1 MQSRFSSRAP
11 AGSPASSAALLQRPA
26 WFLALALWLVALIPR
41 ILHLNDFFTVDESF
55 HWVWRIMHFMD
66 ALHRERWD
74 LTNLTGHPGLT
85 TLWLGSLGR
94 TLAFSVG
101 LYGPEWYKGSVDYL
115 ALLRLPLAVVN
126 SAAVAVGYLALR
138 RLLQSGTALL
148 AGGMWAL
155 SPFLIAHSRLLHMD
169 ALLTSFMTLCVLLLL
184 LALDSGEETHAGAIW
199 SWVALVGAGACG
211 GLALLTKAPSLL
223 LLPTVGG
230 LLLWYSPPV
239 GVGRR
244 LWWGALRGAV
254 WAAVAALV
262 FWAGWPALWVVPDAA
277 LGHVAEEIIGN
288 GAQPHASGN
297 YFLGRPV
304 ADPGW
309 LFYPAVVL
317 WRSTPAML
325 VGLLLLPLALRRH
338 PDQRR
343 PLLAL
348 AAFALLFALAMS
360 MLPKKFDRYLLP
372 IWPTL
377 EILAAA
383 GLLALLDRSFWR
395 SARLPRLLRTVGG
408 GYQTLLLVVATLLVL
423 RNAWCH
429 PYCLA
434 YFNPLVGGGGT
445 AQQVM
450 LVGWGEGME
459 QVGAWLRTRP
469 DLTRS
474 PVMSWDPRTLEP
486 FVPVR
491 VVELSARNLDERA
504 SYAVLYARGIQ
515 RQGDTAVY
523 QQLQQ
528 TAPLYTLRQHGIT
541 YARVYQ
547 PVRPFDTAV
556 ESVFGDGLRLRGFR
570 QSIQGQRLE
579 IALSWSVE
587 ADMAGGWF
595 CFVHVLDEAGH
606 KIAQIDAPI
615 DEGLFATWQ
624 RGQQFGGPLPIAMP
638 PDRPPGAYRIV
649 VGVYNPADWVRLPLT
664 QGQPLPAEVDGP
676 HVLELTRLTQE

>member
-1 MQSRFSSRAP
+1 MQSRFSSRAS
-11 AGSPASSAALLQRPA
+11 AGSSTYAAPLLHRPA
-26 WFLALALWLVALIPR
+26 WFLALALWLVALVPR
-41 ILHLNDFFTVDESF
+41 ILHLDDFFTVDESF

-66 ALHRERWD
+66 ALNRERWD
-74 LTNLTGHPGLT
+74 LTNLTGHPGVT

-94 TLAFSVG
+94 TIAFAVG
-101 LYGPEWYKGSVDYL
+101 LHGPEWYKGSADYL
-115 ALLRLPLAVVN
+115 ALLRLPLAIVN

-138 RLLQSGTALL
+138 RLLSNGTALL

-184 LALDSGEETHAGAIW
+184 LALVNAETPPTATIGPW
-199 SWVALVGAGACG
+199 LALVGAGVCG

-223 LLPTVGG
+223 LLPAVGG
-230 LLLWYSPPV
+230 LLLWYSPSV
-239 GVGRR
+239 GATRR
-244 LWWGALRGAV
+244 VWWVIVRGVV
-254 WAAVAALV
+254 WAVAAALV
-262 FWAGWPALWVVPDAA
+262 FWAGWPALWVAPGEA

-288 GAQPHASGN
+288 GAQPHPSGN

-317 WRSTPAML
+317 WRSTPVML

-383 GLLALLDRSFWR
+383 GLMTLLDFSFWPRLLHTAGGAYRTLLLTVAALLALL
-395 SARLPRLLRTVGG
+395 
-408 GYQTLLLVVATLLVL
+408 
-423 RNAWCH
+423 NAWYH
-429 PYCLA
+429 PYYLA
-434 YFNPLVGGGGT
+434 YFNPLVGGGRT
-445 AQQVM
+445 AQEVM

-491 VVELSARNLDERA
+491 VVELNALNLEERA
-504 SYAVLYARGIQ
+504 SYAVLYSRGTQ
-515 RQGDTAVY
+515 RQGDTSIY
-523 QQLQQ
+523 QEIAQ
-528 TAPLYTLRQHGIT
+528 TPPLYTLRQHGIT

-547 PVRPFDTAV
+547 PVRPFDEPV
-556 ESVFGDGLRLRGFR
+556 DVLFGEGLHLRGFR
-570 QSIQGQRLE
+570 QTMHGDRLE
-579 IALSWSVE
+579 IAPAWSVE

-595 CFVHVLDEAGH
+595 CFVHVLDADGH

-624 RGQQFGGPLPIAMP
+624 RGQQFGWPLPIALP
-638 PDRPPGAYRIV
+638 PDRPPGPYRV
-649 VGVYNPADWVRLPLT
+649 VIGVYNPADSARLPLT
-664 QGQPLPAEVDGP
+664 RGEALPAGVDGP
-676 HVLELTRLTQE
+676 HVVPLTTLKLE